1 MADEE
6 LGGEGDGEG
15 GGGGTGV
22 DGGVE
27 GEDSFDAGDW
37 DGKGMG

>member
-1 MADEE
+1 M
-6 LGGEGDGEG
+6 
-15 GGGGTGV
+15 

-37 DGKGMG
+37 KEGLVGFLRIGIWGGPSERN